1 MQDCYLRFEK
11 EFWGSSGRKIVF
23 PAGTKFIY
31 EMESMSSVDGG
42 EVRRYFV
49 YVKPKVH
56 VGHYEE
62 DEFQESFMTKEE
74 FRDSKIDEII

>member
-1 MQDCYLRFEK
+1 MEDCYLRFDK
-11 EFWGSSGRKIVF
+11 EFWTSRGRKTIF
-23 PAGTKFIY
+23 PAGTKLFY
-31 EMESMSSVDGG
+31 EVETMTSVDGG

-56 VGHYEE
+56 VGYYEE

-74 FRDSKIDEII
+74 FRDKKIDEII

>member
-1 MQDCYLRFEK
+1 MEDCYLRIEK
-11 EFWGSSGRKIVF
+11 EFWTARGRKTIF

-31 EMESMSSVDGG
+31 EMETMSSVVGG
-42 EVRRYFV
+42 EIRRYFV

-62 DEFQESFMTKEE
+62 DEFQELFMTKEE
-74 FRDSKIDEII
+74 FRDRKIDDII